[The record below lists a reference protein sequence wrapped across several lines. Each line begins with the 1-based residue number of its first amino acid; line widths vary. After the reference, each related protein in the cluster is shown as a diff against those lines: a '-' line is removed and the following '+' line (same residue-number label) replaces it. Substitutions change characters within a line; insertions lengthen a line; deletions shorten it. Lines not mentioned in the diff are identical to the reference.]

1 MCADVV
7 SRCISG
13 KQIGAWKPS
22 DDDGPFKMSMQQQ
35 PSDSQ
40 GHFSGILYACLMRGN
55 GRPMGVCQVDM
66 LPSNDGMSPSI
77 ISGVNATRHHSPT
90 TLPWEDMAG
99 TFPIAISAP
108 AVRAPKGRR
117 VAFVLTACVAM
128 GGRMTLLEETI
139 LTFLASNTYP
149 IDRYILVDDSG
160 DILQPCTL

>member
-22 DDDGPFKMSMQQQ
+22 DDDGPFKMSMQQ
-35 PSDSQ
+35 PSGSQ

-66 LPSNDGMSPSI
+66 LPSKDGMSPSI

-99 TFPIAISAP
+99 TFPIGISAP

-139 LTFLASNTYP
+139 LTFLASNTYQ

-160 DILQPCTL
+160 DILQLCTL